1 DNHEKHLM
9 THTGEKLHHCN
20 QCDKNFSL
28 KQNLVSHERTH
39 TGENLFKCSQCDECY
54 SRQSSLNRHITIQSE
69 KDSHGESVNKTEC
82 MAINCKET
90 FYHHSKLIDHL
101 KQKHGAV
108 IDFTEHVFENMGKFL
123 EWKQEE
129 ESKKYIYF
137 SKETATKENKTK
149 GTSYTYYLCQKN
161 GNSIP
166 HTTKAKRQRKT
177 SRRNRKGVVK
187 QDKFCPSR
195 MIVKVDQAG
204 AVNVTYIHKHNHN
217 PDFKDTEHHPIPE
230 GVKGY
235 IEQKLQLGA
244 SVDQIYKSLRGG
256 RGSRESRGEDN
267 DIQRRHAISKR
278 HIREIAR
285 KLKVNRR
292 MHVDDAQSIHLIV
305 EKLQKEKYNP
315 VLLYKPQK
323 KTL

>member
-28 KQNLVSHERTH
+28 KTNLVSHERTH

-129 ESKKYIYF
+129 ESKKYIYI
-137 SKETATKENKTK
+137 SVKK
-149 GTSYTYYLCQKN
+149 LQ
-161 GNSIP
+161 
-166 HTTKAKRQRKT
+166 QRK
-177 SRRNRKGVVK
+177 
-187 QDKFCPSR
+187 
-195 MIVKVDQAG
+195 I
-204 AVNVTYIHKHNHN
+204 
-217 PDFKDTEHHPIPE
+217 
-230 GVKGY
+230 
-235 IEQKLQLGA
+235 
-244 SVDQIYKSLRGG
+244 
-256 RGSRESRGEDN
+256 
-267 DIQRRHAISKR
+267 
-278 HIREIAR
+278 
-285 KLKVNRR
+285 KLKVLLTHIISAKK
-292 MHVDDAQSIHLIV
+292 MVIQFHTLPKQKDKG
-305 EKLQKEKYNP
+305 KLQDVIGR
-315 VLLYKPQK
+315 VL
-323 KTL
+323 